1 MQSSVS
7 DKVRKTHGIKFK
19 LEKITIKKKRETTT
33 TKKLHK
39 DVSNVIASQ
48 KHCAHYL
55 QLQAHASVC
64 LDVRPEIRR
73 IMCNTIDMVFYQNSR
88 SKKTGD

>member
-19 LEKITIKKKRETTT
+19 LEKITIKKKEKQRE
-33 TKKLHK
+33 KKLHK

-73 IMCNTIDMVFYQNSR
+73 IMCNTIDMVFYQNSI